1 MTLRDAASG
10 LCTEAGQELAS
21 PGSSICNSATFLPL
35 HRLCHS
41 LCSPSP
47 LLTRLL
53 SLGSGVTIPVSSQPR
68 QQSPRGAT
76 MVHMFWYVLHVA
88 LDKAWCPPGAAGD
101 EPDTGLGLL
110 QNLPLSH
117 KAESTACPQLPGGK
131 RGWYPMTSLNQHP
144 PVSSELLPI
153 GGEKMRSRTSHA
165 LPL

>member
-1 MTLRDAASG
+1 
-10 LCTEAGQELAS
+10 
-21 PGSSICNSATFLPL
+21 
-35 HRLCHS
+35 
-41 LCSPSP
+41 
-47 LLTRLL
+47 
-53 SLGSGVTIPVSSQPR
+53 
-68 QQSPRGAT
+68 

-144 PVSSELLPI
+144 PVSSELLPSR
-153 GGEKMRSRTSHA
+153 GGEDEEQNKSRPALVMEFGGKFTLFYPLAWEKHWWAPCVPRGSLAQGLWPCSHVGREEEEVVPTLTHRMDTLKKPGIA
-165 LPL
+165 SVERGS